1 MVETYIQNMIQVLSV
16 SRAVSSFRVLRTE
29 VGDEDGYFR
38 IKCKLSNGDVL
49 EFAQYFIIR
58 NRKIYVETYSFHW
71 QTADGKLKKRWD
83 NVAHHK
89 DVDTFPNH
97 LHLPD
102 KVVGSSPMSLKK
114 ILVDIEKTLP
124 LNDKDTGA

>member
-1 MVETYIQNMIQVLSV
+1 MLETYIQNMMQDLSV

-29 VGDEDGYFR
+29 VGDEDGYVS

-49 EFAQYFIIR
+49 EFAQYVIIR
-58 NRKIYVETYSFHW
+58 NRKINVETYSFHW

-83 NVAHHK
+83 NVPHHK

-102 KVVGSSPMSLKK
+102 NVVGSSPMSLKK

-124 LNDKDTGA
+124 PNDKDTGA